1 MESAVAPLVFVDLE
15 TAGGDP
21 RRNPIIQ
28 VAAIAV
34 DSGHRVEAELE
45 IKLQFDRRQA
55 THVSL
60 RKAHYQAR
68 IWREEAI
75 PPQEAAWRLAC
86 FLREHAARQT
96 SGRRSASRF
105 VELVAH
111 YAAFDAPFL
120 QSWFRRQRVY
130 LPAHPQWL
138 CTLQRARWYFAERPE
153 LPTPTSFRLATLCQY
168 FEIPF
173 HAADAHHA
181 LGDARAMLA
190 LYRRLAER
198 SQSAPSRSALQAKRR
213 TFAQRRYW
221 R

>member
-15 TAGGDP
+15 TAGGEP

-34 DSGHRVEAELE
+34 DSRLHIESQLE

-55 THVSL
+55 TLASL

-68 IWREEAI
+68 VWREEAI
-75 PPQEAAWRLAC
+75 PPQEAAWRLAD
-86 FLREHAARQT
+86 FLRAHAARQL
-96 SGRRSASRF
+96 SGRRNASRS

-111 YAAFDAPFL
+111 HAVFDAPFL
-120 QSWFRRQRVY
+120 QTWFRRQRVF

-153 LPTPTSFRLATLCQY
+153 LPLPASFRLAALCQY

-198 SQSAPSRSALQAKRR
+198 SERAKSPTPSRTKGRIFAHARYRR
-213 TFAQRRYW
+213 
-221 R
+221 